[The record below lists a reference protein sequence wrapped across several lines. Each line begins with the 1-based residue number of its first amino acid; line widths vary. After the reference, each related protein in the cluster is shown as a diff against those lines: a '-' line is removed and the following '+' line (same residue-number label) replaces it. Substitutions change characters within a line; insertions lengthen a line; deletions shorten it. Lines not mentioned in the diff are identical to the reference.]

1 VRDAVEVKGIK
12 SEKDAKGSEPESDA
26 VGEEKVKGV
35 VVVDVVGE

>member
-1 VRDAVEVKGIK
+1 MRDAVEVKGIK